1 MSEPMGGFVMRRP
14 TTRLESSVASL
25 VVAGVLISMTVG
37 SARAQAPAQEECKAN
52 ECFAPEFD
60 VGVVSPALIGQ
71 YGITALMYA
80 VEINDLA
87 KVEASL
93 ASDADVN
100 AQNETGATALLM
112 AAAYGSTDM
121 VNRLLA
127 AGADP
132 NIAGDRGDTPL
143 TSAIQANHL
152 NIAVALLNHGADP
165 KALRKP
171 DNPHIRTDALVRAA
185 VLGQMD
191 VVELLL
197 KLGVDTPENLLE
209 ALSLALWKH
218 HEDIVALLLENDIDL
233 NVPTYDTTMHTRMQT
248 GELVLQTAAQE
259 GLRAS
264 TALLLE
270 KGANVNGRNVHGASA
285 LHFAVREGHP
295 EVVAL
300 LLNAGATIVSN
311 DVSAAIDIGNEATTK
326 QLMLNLNISALET
339 ADIET
344 LIMKADRTNNT
355 EFLNRLFSERELRIK
370 TEPVTT
376 LLFAK
381 ADTDDCELV
390 LWDFAEN
397 RREPIFS
404 SPGHCDQGFFFSKKR
419 SELYVVDGLKVRVIS
434 LDAPKSAGQLIEL
447 PTAMIDNNLAAL
459 RDRVSVSFAGHD
471 VSWMT
476 AQVVQVGVL
485 ESGEFAFVTH
495 SHGPADGAY
504 GYLYAKTNNAWR
516 LVRKEDCHRFDPCYF
531 EEVLSHSLHER
542 PNNMAAWSP
551 EMRRN
556 PYFVDKIET
565 AVMDYEYISWNGV
578 ITLNIDGQQLQL
590 HYGKG
595 ESTHCAENCV
605 YSSGLSLAL
614 PDRDTVKIANVSGN
628 NAIVDRYALV
638 WTRQPNRSEL
648 IDLGTGK
655 SVFGEF
661 QIASWLH

>member
-1 MSEPMGGFVMRRP
+1 MRRP
-14 TTRLESSVASL
+14 TTRLRTSVASL
-25 VVAGVLISMTVG
+25 VVAGALISITVG

-60 VGVVSPALIGQ
+60 VGVLSPALIGQ
-71 YGITALMYA
+71 YGITELMYA

-87 KVEASL
+87 KVKASL

-112 AAAYGSTDM
+112 AAAYGRTDM
-121 VNRLLA
+121 VNELLA

-132 NIAGDRGDTPL
+132 NIAGNRGDTPL
-143 TSAIQANHL
+143 ASAIRANYL
-152 NIAVALLNHGADP
+152 NIAVALLDHGADP
-165 KALRKP
+165 KAYQ
-171 DNPHIRTDALVRAA
+171 NANSPHTHLDALPRAA
-185 VLGQMD
+185 VQGQTD

-197 KLGVDTPENLLE
+197 KLGVDTPESLLE
-209 ALSLALWKH
+209 ALSLALWEH
-218 HEDIVALLLENDIDL
+218 HEDIVALLLEKDIDL
-233 NVPTYDTTMHTRMQT
+233 NVPTYDTTKHKQMRT

-264 TALLLE
+264 TTLLLE
-270 KGANVNGRNVHGASA
+270 KGANVNGRDVHGASA
-285 LHFAVREGHP
+285 LHFAVRGGHP

-300 LLNAGATIVSN
+300 LLNAGATTIGD
-311 DVSAAIDIGNEATTK
+311 DVSAAIDVGNEATTK
-326 QLMLNLNISALET
+326 QIMLNLNVSALEN
-339 ADIET
+339 AEIET

-355 EFLNRLFSERELRIK
+355 EFLNRLFSERELRTM

-390 LWDFAEN
+390 RWDLADDQT
-397 RREPIFS
+397 EPIFS
-404 SPGHCDQGFFFSKKR
+404 SPGQCDQGFFFSKER
-419 SELYVVDGLKVRVIS
+419 SELYVVDGLEVRVIS
-434 LDAPKSAGQLIEL
+434 LDTPMSADQVIEL
-447 PTAMIDNNLAAL
+447 PTAMIDNNLASL
-459 RDRVSVSFAGHD
+459 RERVSVSFGGHD

-485 ESGEFAFVTH
+485 ESGDFAFVTH

-504 GYLYAKTNNAWR
+504 GYLYAKTNNTWR
-516 LVRKEDCHRFDPCYF
+516 VVRMEDCHRFDSCYF
-531 EEVLSHSLHER
+531 EEVLSHSIHER
-542 PNNMAAWSP
+542 PNSMAAWSP

-556 PYFVDKIET
+556 PYFVDKSET
-565 AVMDYEYISWNGV
+565 TVMDYDYFSWTGV

-595 ESTHCAENCV
+595 ESTHCAEDCV
-605 YSSGLSLAL
+605 FSSSLSLAL
-614 PDRDTVKIANVSGN
+614 PDRDAEKIARISGN
-628 NAIVDRYALV
+628 NAIVDRYGLV

-661 QIASWLH
+661 QIASWLY

>member
-1 MSEPMGGFVMRRP
+1 MGGFVMRRP
-14 TTRLESSVASL
+14 TTRLRSSVASL
-25 VVAGVLISMTVG
+25 VVAGVLISIAVG
-37 SARAQAPAQEECKAN
+37 SARAQAPAQEECKAK
-52 ECFAPEFD
+52 ECFAPEFE

-71 YGITALMYA
+71 YGITELMYA

-87 KVEASL
+87 KVKASL
-93 ASDADVN
+93 ASDANVN

-112 AAAYGSTDM
+112 AAAYGRTDM
-121 VNRLLA
+121 VNQLLA

-132 NIAGDRGDTPL
+132 NIAGNRGDTPL
-143 TSAIQANHL
+143 ASAIHANNL
-152 NIAVALLNHGADP
+152 NIAVALLDHGADP
-165 KALRKP
+165 KTYQNA
-171 DNPHIRTDALVRAA
+171 DSPHTLMDALPRAA
-185 VLGQMD
+185 VQGQTD

-197 KLGVDTPENLLE
+197 KLGVDTQENLLE

-218 HEDIVALLLENDIDL
+218 HEGIVALLLENDIDL
-233 NVPTYDTTMHTRMQT
+233 NAPTYDTTKHTRMQT

-259 GLRAS
+259 GLQSS

-285 LHFAVREGHP
+285 LHFAIREGHP

-300 LLNAGATIVSN
+300 LLNAGAIIVSD
-311 DVSAAIDIGNEATTK
+311 DVAAAIDVGNEATTK
-326 QLMLNLNISALET
+326 QLMLNLNVSALET
-339 ADIET
+339 AEIET
-344 LIMKADRTNNT
+344 LIVKADRTNNT
-355 EFLNRLFSERELRIK
+355 EFLNRLFGERELRIK
-370 TEPVTT
+370 TEPVTM

-390 LWDFAEN
+390 RWNLADD
-397 RREPIFS
+397 RTEPIFS
-404 SPGHCDQGFFFSKKR
+404 SPGQCDQGFFFSKER
-419 SELYVVDGLKVRVIS
+419 SELYVVDGLEIRVIS
-434 LDAPKSAGQLIEL
+434 LDAPMSAGQLIEL

-459 RDRVSVSFAGHD
+459 RERMSVSFAGHD

-485 ESGEFAFVTH
+485 ESGELAIVTH

-516 LVRKEDCHRFDPCYF
+516 LVRKEDCHRFDRCYF
-531 EEVLSHSLHER
+531 EEVLSHSMHER
-542 PNNMAAWSP
+542 PNNLTAWSP

-556 PYFVDKIET
+556 PYFVDKSET
-565 AVMDYEYISWNGV
+565 TVMDYDYFSWNGV

-595 ESTHCAENCV
+595 ESTHCAEDCV
-605 YSSGLSLAL
+605 FSSGLSLAL
-614 PDRDTVKIANVSGN
+614 PDRDAEKIANVGGN
-628 NAIVDRYALV
+628 NSIVDRYALV
-638 WTRQPNRSEL
+638 WTRQPKRSEL

>member
-1 MSEPMGGFVMRRP
+1 MRRP
-14 TTRLESSVASL
+14 TSPLRFSVASL
-25 VVAGVLISMTVG
+25 VAAGVLISITVG

-60 VGVVSPALIGQ
+60 AGVVSPALIGQ
-71 YGITALMYA
+71 YGITELMYA

-87 KVEASL
+87 KVKASL
-93 ASDADVN
+93 ASGADVN

-112 AAAYGSTDM
+112 AAAYGQTDM
-121 VNRLLA
+121 VNQLLA

-132 NIAGDRGDTPL
+132 NIAGNRGDTPL
-143 TSAIQANHL
+143 ASAIRANYL
-152 NIAVALLNHGADP
+152 NIAIALLDHGADP
-165 KALRKP
+165 KAYQNADSPYPRM
-171 DNPHIRTDALVRAA
+171 DALPRAA
-185 VLGQMD
+185 VQGQTD

-197 KLGVDTPENLLE
+197 KLGVDTPESLLE

-218 HEDIVALLLENDIDL
+218 HENIVALLLEKDIDL
-233 NVPTYDTTMHTRMQT
+233 NVPTYDTTKHTRMQT

-264 TALLLE
+264 TTLLLE
-270 KGANVNGRNVHGASA
+270 KSANVNGRDVHGASA

-300 LLNAGATIVSN
+300 LLNAGATVVSD
-311 DVSAAIDIGNEATTK
+311 DVSAAFDVGNEVTTE
-326 QLMLNLNISALET
+326 QLMLNLNVSALET
-339 ADIET
+339 AEIEI
-344 LIMKADRTNNT
+344 LIVKADKTNNT
-355 EFLNRLFSERELRIK
+355 EFLNRLFTERELRIK

-381 ADTDDCELV
+381 ADTDNCELV
-390 LWDFAEN
+390 RWDLAED

-404 SPGHCDQGFFFSKKR
+404 SPGLCDQGFFFSKER
-419 SELYVVDGLKVRVIS
+419 SELYVVDGLEVRVIS
-434 LDAPKSAGQLIEL
+434 LDAPMSADQVIEL

-459 RDRVSVSFAGHD
+459 RDRVSISFGGRD
-471 VSWMT
+471 VGRMT

-495 SHGPADGAY
+495 SHGPADGTY
-504 GYLYAKTNNAWR
+504 GYLYAKTNNTWR
-516 LVRKEDCHRFDPCYF
+516 LVRNEDCHRFDSCYF
-531 EEVLSHSLHER
+531 EDVLSHSMHER
-542 PNNMAAWSP
+542 PNSMAAWSP

-556 PYFVDKIET
+556 PYFFNKSET
-565 AVMDYEYISWNGV
+565 TVMDYDYFSWNGV

-595 ESTHCAENCV
+595 ESTHCAEDCV
-605 YSSGLSLAL
+605 FSSGLSLAL
-614 PDRDTVKIANVSGN
+614 PDRDAEKIAKISGN

-648 IDLGTGK
+648 VDLGTGK

-661 QIASWLH
+661 QIASWLY